1 MSKEQA
7 QQSGGD
13 ESHQPAELTE
23 NATCSAIMDNDDRD
37 SEPQRKSSLMQR
49 TDTILE
55 RIDAEGGDEESED
68 QADTVPFV
76 DISDLPQHSD
86 CADAITYQ
94 DLGAISAGYLR
105 NRLPGDDEI
114 SDTMTS
120 SLICTDGSDVDVL
133 SDREISDF
141 QDGGTDNYQAR
152 MDNLALDDDY
162 ENLNAACEDNLPV
175 HIDAVVR
182 VQNQPKVDEGQA
194 RLLLEKAESRGS
206 SDSGSPDSDDILEHM
221 SASMTGAM
229 DISQYSEVGAPE
241 GQHDFTAASAED
253 LEIGAIN
260 RPDSLSLPR
269 PLQYHER
276 HKKLVRSES
285 KSSSCSNYR

>member
-1 MSKEQA
+1 MSEEQA
-7 QQSGGD
+7 NQSG
-13 ESHQPAELTE
+13 EPKSPQNAEPVD
-23 NATCSAIMDNDDRD
+23 NAPCSSVMDNDEKDP
-37 SEPQRKSSLMQR
+37 EPQRKASLMQR

-55 RIDAEGGDEESED
+55 RIDAEGGATESEN

-76 DISDLPQHSD
+76 DISELSKHSD
-86 CADAITYQ
+86 CVNEITYQ
-94 DLGAISAGYLR
+94 DLGAVSAGYLR

-141 QDGGTDNYQAR
+141 QDGGADNYQAR

-162 ENLNAACEDNLPV
+162 ENLNTECEDNRPM

-182 VQNQPKVDEGQA
+182 VENKPKVDEGQA

-206 SDSGSPDSDDILEHM
+206 SDSGSPDSDDVLDHM

-241 GQHDFTAASAED
+241 GQSDFTATCAED
-253 LEIGAIN
+253 LDSGAIN